1 MDIFNVIIFNFTNI
15 TTWAY
20 SMSLYSTLRIPRHD
34 HIQCHRA
41 QFYEYHDMNNIFNII
56 ALNFTNITTWTY
68 STSSCSTLW
77 ISRPVHI
84 LCHRAQFYK
93 YHDMAYSMSSYSTLW
108 ITPLKIH
115 EVIMR
120 LVLRKMFH
128 QLINNIL
135 NVKYS
140 ISRVVSICRWH
151 DMFTRLEEGTA
162 TF

>member
-1 MDIFNVIIFNFTNI
+1 MNIFNIIIFNFTN
-15 TTWAY
+15 TTTYTY
-20 SMSLYSTLRIPRHD
+20 SMPLYSTLCISRQE
-34 HIQCHRA
+34 HIQCY
-41 QFYEYHDMNNIFNII
+41 FVF
-56 ALNFTNITTWTY
+56 NFTNITTWTY